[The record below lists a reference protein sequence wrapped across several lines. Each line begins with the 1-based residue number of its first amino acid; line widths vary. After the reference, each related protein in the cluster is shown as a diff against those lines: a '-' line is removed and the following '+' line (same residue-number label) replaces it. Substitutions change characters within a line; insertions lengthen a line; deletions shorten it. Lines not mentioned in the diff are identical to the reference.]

1 MRYLETRDI
10 YRVMKELGHTSLKE
24 NVKYANLRSSKVAHD
39 FPPYSRTAKNGIMDT
54 DNLDT
59 EPINL
64 ESALRKIGT

>member
-39 FPPYSRTAKNGIMDT
+39 FPIYSKTAKNGIMDT
-54 DNLDT
+54 

-64 ESALRKIGT
+64 QSTVR